1 MISRLGKDHQAD
13 LMSTVL
19 EGRRLGRKINAN
31 LSISMSPKIPS
42 TTKTSCRKY
51 WLVARDF
58 ATKWTK
64 PWMQMLLGKPCMGLM
79 LYPRNM
85 SRHSFKINPNRV
97 RTVWI
102 EYLSLNLKLMSKGK
116 LNRKL
121 LSLKRRM
128 KMNSYLSQET
138 RVPLAMSVK

>member
-1 MISRLGKDHQAD
+1 MISQLGKDHQAD
-13 LMSTVL
+13 LISSVL
-19 EGRRLGRKINAN
+19 EGRKLERKINAN
-31 LSISMSPKIPS
+31 LSILMSPKIPS
-42 TTKTSCRKY
+42 TTKTSSRKY
-51 WLVARDF
+51 WLVGRDS

-64 PWMQMLLGKPCMGLM
+64 PWMQTLLGKPCMGLM
-79 LYPRNM
+79 LYQRNM

-97 RTVWI
+97 RMVWI
-102 EYLSLNLKLMSKGK
+102 EYLSLNLRLMSKEK

-138 RVPLAMSVK
+138 RVPLDMSVK

>member
-1 MISRLGKDHQAD
+1 MISQLVKDHQAD
-13 LMSTVL
+13 RMSTVL
-19 EGRRLGRKINAN
+19 EGRKLERKINAN

-51 WLVARDF
+51 WLVARDS

-64 PWMQMLLGKPCMGLM
+64 PWMQTLLGKPCMGVT
-79 LYPRNM
+79 LYLRNM
-85 SRHSFKINPNRV
+85 SRLSFKINPNRV
-97 RTVWI
+97 RTGWI

-128 KMNSYLSQET
+128 KMNSYLNQET
-138 RVPLAMSVK
+138 RVPLDMSVK